1 MMKLVIRSSLILVGS
16 IPALGHLE
24 ELSLLQ
30 LRATGLSSSE
40 ERGEP
45 LASDNRSVFGTA
57 FKHTKHGIVAAA
69 LGYQKCG
76 TTMMSDTLKLH
87 PDVIKVGAKELH
99 YLAGPEAMFHCQ
111 RAGSAASPEEFYQDC
126 FEGQSPML
134 GQALLDF
141 TPSYGIPQYLQSFK
155 ANVEALQKKGAL
167 FRFVAV
173 LREPAQ
179 RAVSSMGMKRKNNEG
194 NYGNMSNEELDSELF
209 RKLSNHELGGGASRF
224 ITDGHYVDSLE
235 GWLQSFSKDS
245 LLVVNNA
252 ALNDAITWRR
262 IYKHLGLALP
272 SDGEIEEMMTT
283 SNSNYQ
289 ALQASKYEAANTE
302 PYKASEE
309 LMKRLRK
316 HYVPYNKRLWKLLKV
331 SPWW

>member
-1 MMKLVIRSSLILVGS
+1 
-16 IPALGHLE
+16 
-24 ELSLLQ
+24 
-30 LRATGLSSSE
+30 
-40 ERGEP
+40 

-194 NYGNMSNEELDSELF
+194 NYGNMTNEELDMELW
-209 RKLSNHELGGGASRF
+209 RKLDNHELGNGVSRF
-224 ITDGHYVDSLE
+224 LTDGEYVNSLE
-235 GWLQSFSKDS
+235 GWLEKFEKHD
-245 LLVVNNA
+245 LLVINNA
-252 ALNDAITWRR
+252 ALNDVVTWQR
-262 IYKHLGLALP
+262 IYKHLGLAVP
-272 SDGEIEEMMTT
+272 SDKDIEEMLTKT
-283 SNSNYQ
+283 NANYQ
-289 ALQASKYEAANTE
+289 ALQALKYKEANTE
-302 PYKASEE
+302 PYEAAGW
-309 LMKRLRK
+309 LMKKLRE
-316 HYVPYNKRLWKLLKV
+316 HYAPYDKRLWKLLDV

>member
-1 MMKLVIRSSLILVGS
+1 MMLSTMLSVVSLVGFV
-16 IPALGHLE
+16 PALGDSR
-24 ELSLLQ
+24 ELFLLQ
-30 LRATGLSSSE
+30 LQAMHLSSSE
-40 ERGEP
+40 GVGEQ
-45 LASDNRSVFGTA
+45 LTADNRSVFGTS
-57 FKHTKHGIVAAA
+57 FRHTNHGIVAVS

-76 TTMMSDTLKLH
+76 TTMMSAMLKLH
-87 PDVIKVGAKELH
+87 SDVLEVGAKELH
-99 YLAGPEAMFHCQ
+99 YLAGPEATFQCK
-111 RAGSAASPEEFYQDC
+111 RAGSSASLAEFYQDC
-126 FEGQSPML
+126 YWGLSPSK
-134 GQALLDF
+134 GQAVLDF
-141 TPSYGIPQYLQSFK
+141 TPSYGIPQYLESFK
-155 ANVEALQKKGAL
+155 ANVHALETNGAS

-179 RAVSSMGMKRKNNEG
+179 RAASSMGMKRKNNEG
-194 NYGNMSNEELDSELF
+194 NYGNMTNEELDSELF

-272 SDGEIEEMMTT
+272 SDVAIDEMLTQT
-283 SNSNYQ
+283 NAHYQ
-289 ALQASKYEAANTE
+289 ALQASKYKAANTE
-302 PYKASEE
+302 PYEAAEW
-309 LMKRLRK
+309 LMKELRK
-316 HYVPYNKRLWKLLKV
+316 HYAPSNERLWKLLQV